1 MEGLWSMQMRML
13 VLLHE
18 REGEEW
24 KGLMVGSRADLVI
37 SLWKVSL
44 TQDQEARDSGVDDRH

>member
-1 MEGLWSMQMRML
+1 LRSMQIRMP

-18 REGEEW
+18 REEEER

-37 SLWKVSL
+37 SL
-44 TQDQEARDSGVDDRH
+44 